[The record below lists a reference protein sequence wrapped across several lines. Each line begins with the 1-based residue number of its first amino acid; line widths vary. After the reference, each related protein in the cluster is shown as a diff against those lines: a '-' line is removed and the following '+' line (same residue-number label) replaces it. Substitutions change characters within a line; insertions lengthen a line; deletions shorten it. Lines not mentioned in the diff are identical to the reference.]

1 MSKIICD
8 VCGTSY
14 PETESRCPICG
25 CVRSGDAKSVPGNE
39 PEAEGAEGQQYAKG
53 GHFSKSN
60 VRKRN
65 KANQQAMK
73 EEVPAD
79 SGEQYEDSKAG
90 KGLAIVAVILLLAII
105 AVVIFIAMRFFL
117 PGITDPNGDNPSI
130 QTTTQPN
137 VPDDGTTGPVT
148 IPCEE
153 LELTVTEVQLTQANQ
168 QHTIAVTVKPAN
180 CTETQVYFRSNNSNV
195 ATVSNQGV
203 VTAVGEGEA
212 TITITCGDQTAEFKV
227 ICSFI
232 PDVTEPPVT
241 EPPVTEPP
249 VKLELN
255 RSDFSLFYKGHSW
268 NVYDGDIPVS
278 EIKWYSDNDAIATI
292 TNGKVVAVAPGSV
305 QVHAEY
311 AGQKVSCWVRCS
323 FKADDIT
330 DLPGTGGGTEEG
342 AKEYVFNNNYG
353 NKGASDVTIWVTA
366 DADGNIVSKDMIRIY
381 LEEKETGV
389 RVAVTWTS
397 SDTNVCTV
405 DDNKITAAGPGTA
418 KVTGEYDGKTYTYT
432 VRVAKKTQ
440 APATPDTT
448 TP

>member
-153 LELTVTEVQLTQANQ
+153 LEMTATEAQLSGEGEEF
-168 QHTIAVTVKPAN
+168 TISVYAKPAN
-180 CTETQVYFRSNNSNV
+180 TTDEIKFTSSDRKV
-195 ATVSNQGV
+195 ATVTAQGV
-203 VTAVGEGEA
+203 IRAVAEGEA
-212 TITITCGDQTAEFKV
+212 TITITCGDKTVEFKV
-227 ICSFI
+227 ICTFI
-232 PDVTEPPVT
+232 PEVTEPEVT
-241 EPPVTEPP
+241 EPEVTVPP
-249 VKLELN
+249 VELKLN
-255 RSDFSLFYKGHSW
+255 RTDFSLFYKGHSW

-418 KVTGEYDGKTYTYT
+418 KVTGEYEGKTYTYT